1 MIKLATLA
9 ASIAVA
15 AAGLAPLLTPAPARA
30 EVSEVVIAQQYGVAF
45 LPLMVMERQNL
56 IETIAKEKGAT
67 VKTNWLKVAGPSV
80 MNDGLLSETIHFAAQ
95 GAPSLATLWDRTR
108 GKVAIKGVAA
118 MTTYPLYFVSRNPDL
133 KTLKDLSEKDK
144 IAIPSVKISTQ
155 AIMLQIA
162 AAKLF
167 GDKEFARFDPLTI
180 SLGHPDGLLAITNN
194 TAGVNAHFTT
204 SPFYEQEMK
213 LPGARLILTNYEIMG
228 GPTTALVLTAASKF
242 RETNPKVYASVFEGL
257 SRAIDVINADK
268 RAAARLYLEMAN
280 DRKSD
285 LDELVQIISHKDYA
299 YTLQPRKVLQ
309 TAQFMA
315 SIGSIKQSPKTVE
328 EMFFPEAADLKG
340 D

>member
-1 MIKLATLA
+1 MIRNRPIAL
-9 ASIAVA
+9 AVA
-15 AAGLAPLLTPAPARA
+15 AFALFSATPVRA
-30 EVSEVVIAQQYGVAF
+30 EVAEVVIAQQYGVAF

-56 IETIAKEKGAT
+56 VETLAKEKGVT

-95 GAPSLATLWDRTR
+95 GAPSLAILWDRTR
-108 GKVAIKGVAA
+108 GKVGIKGVSAL
-118 MTTYPLYFVSRNPDL
+118 TTYPLYFVSRNPEL
-133 KTLKDLSEKDK
+133 KTLKDLSDKDK

-167 GDKEFARFDPLTI
+167 GEKDFARFDPLTI
-180 SLGHPDGLLAITNN
+180 SLSHPDGLLAITNN

-213 LPGARLILTNYEIMG
+213 LPGARLITTNYEILG
-228 GPTTALVLTAASKF
+228 GPATAQVLTAAAKF
-242 RETNPKVYASVFEGL
+242 RETNPKVYQSVFQAL
-257 SRAIDVINADK
+257 SNAIDIVNADK
-268 RAAARLYLEMAN
+268 RAAAKLYLEMAN
-280 DRKSD
+280 DKKSD
-285 LDELVQIISHKDYA
+285 LEELVQIISHKDYA

-315 SIGSIKQSPKTVE
+315 SIGSIKQTPKTVE
-328 EMFFPEAADLKG
+328 EMFFPEGADLKG